1 MGGVFSSQDN
11 LKREKIP
18 RERGRGRNLCAL
30 VGTGAVQ
37 AGRGD
42 FSALPRPGGPSHAL
56 PATLSPL
63 LATETGTVAQGP
75 QDSSSA
81 QSTSCSQRR
90 GSVLLPRSPS
100 RKPPPGPGL
109 GPLAVDTRAGA
120 AAALHLLSLAGQ
132 PSALPATPRN
142 PDQQIQQGLLKEQ
155 ERAAQEASPSPSTAL
170 QEPGSGLSPETLSSE
185 MLHLCRHLPGMALE
199 HPKWSASKP
208 CPTPAS
214 PSPAPLCTACGLW
227 PFPLCTS
234 TSTPI
239 PRSQ

>member
-1 MGGVFSSQDN
+1 MPS
-11 LKREKIP
+11 
-18 RERGRGRNLCAL
+18 
-30 VGTGAVQ
+30 
-37 AGRGD
+37 
-42 FSALPRPGGPSHAL
+42 PRPCPHSW
-56 PATLSPL
+56 PQM
-63 LATETGTVAQGP
+63 GTAAQGP

-109 GPLAVDTRAGA
+109 GPLAVDTWSGA

-155 ERAAQEASPSPSTAL
+155 ERVAQEASPSPSTAL

-214 PSPAPLCTACGLW
+214 PSQLLSAQHVVSGPSLSAHPHPH
-227 PFPLCTS
+227 PFPGPSDWVVELS
-234 TSTPI
+234 KLV
-239 PRSQ
+239 PRAAAWGYLAAI